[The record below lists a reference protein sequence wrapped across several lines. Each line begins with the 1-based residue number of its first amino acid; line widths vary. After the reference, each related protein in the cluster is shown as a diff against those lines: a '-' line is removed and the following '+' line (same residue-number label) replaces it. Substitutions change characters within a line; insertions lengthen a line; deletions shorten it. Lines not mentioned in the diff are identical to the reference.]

1 MLRQAHMVGS
11 VTAEGEIIEGVYAVI
26 PARRK
31 NGFSKGWYAMGTEP
45 TGELIDLMITR
56 KLQARDL
63 MTLLAML
70 EALDLENFIRVS
82 QTHLAERL
90 QMKAPN
96 VSRSIK
102 ALVTNGILLT
112 GPKVGKSTTY
122 RLSPEFGWK
131 GGAKQ
136 HHAALLAKRM
146 EAANIRGIVTRDPN
160 TVDFINEATDTERE
174 R

>member
-70 EALDLENFIRVS
+70 EALDLENFIQVS
-82 QTHLAERL
+82 QTPSRALADESAER
-90 QMKAPN
+90 QQINQGPCHQQHPSDWPERWESQRPTDSAPSSAGR
-96 VSRSIK
+96 VEPS
-102 ALVTNGILLT
+102 
-112 GPKVGKSTTY
+112 STTPPY
-122 RLSPEFGWK
+122 WRSAWRPRTFGGLSP
-131 GGAKQ
+131 A
-136 HHAALLAKRM
+136 
-146 EAANIRGIVTRDPN
+146 TRTPS
-160 TVDFINEATDTERE
+160 TL
-174 R
+174 